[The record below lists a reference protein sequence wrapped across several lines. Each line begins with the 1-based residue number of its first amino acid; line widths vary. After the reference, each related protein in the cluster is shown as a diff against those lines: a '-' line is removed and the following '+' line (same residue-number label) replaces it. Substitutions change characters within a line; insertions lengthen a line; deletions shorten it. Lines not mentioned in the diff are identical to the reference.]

1 MSNDT
6 WLSQLFLQRPLPI
19 DAHCTIHIGLP
30 PWPPT
35 RGCGDIGV
43 HTEVRTITTW
53 NVPTRCLSTWSTK
66 AGHPPGLMPIRSA
79 TSSSAPGSQP
89 GRAAANGRNASSA
102 SWLTQVP
109 SRHQRP
115 TQFFA
120 CVSLPHPLLPIKTG
134 AWCIIVPSIPIDAR
148 FSMLGARLGAWVDNA

>member
-35 RGCGDIGV
+35 RGCGDIGL

-53 NVPTRCLSTWSTK
+53 NVPTLLVHMV
-66 AGHPPGLMPIRSA
+66 G
-79 TSSSAPGSQP
+79 Q
-89 GRAAANGRNASSA
+89 GRASA
-102 SWLTQVP
+102 RLDADTIGYEFECYWPTTMKG
-109 SRHQRP
+109 RHQWPKCLLRKLADPSPEQTP
-115 TQFFA
+115 TINTIFRM
-120 CVSLPHPLLPIKTG
+120 CVIAPPTPPH
-134 AWCIIVPSIPIDAR
+134 
-148 FSMLGARLGAWVDNA
+148 

>member
-66 AGHPPGLMPIRSA
+66 ARLDADTVGYVFECFWLA
-79 TSSSAPGSQP
+79 TMQGCQ
-89 GRAAANGRNASSA
+89 
-102 SWLTQVP
+102 
-109 SRHQRP
+109 QRP
-115 TQFFA
+115 KCLLRKLADPSPEQTPTINTIFRM
-120 CVSLPHPLLPIKTG
+120 CVIAPPTPPH
-134 AWCIIVPSIPIDAR
+134 
-148 FSMLGARLGAWVDNA
+148 